1 MILTRKNL
9 IHNFFTI
16 AAGKVNLI

>member
-1 MILTRKNL
+1 MILARKNL

-16 AAGKVNLI
+16 AAGKVNLS